1 MIGAIIG
8 DIAGSRFEFCNHKS
22 KDFELLAKD
31 CFFTDDTIVTL
42 ALAKA
47 VLLSGVDYE
56 DLSTLAVQQM
66 RKIGGAYLDYPG
78 ASFGERF
85 GMWLYFGKPEPY
97 NSFGN
102 GAAMRISVAG
112 DVARNIEECKW
123 LSKTLTEVTHNH
135 PEGLKGAEA
144 VATAIFLAKN
154 GMSKE
159 DLKAYIDDKYYDMDF
174 SLDQIRESYTF
185 DVSCQGSV
193 PQALMSFFESTD
205 FEDAVRNAISIGG
218 DSDTIG
224 AICGSVAGA
233 YYGVPAEIKNRA
245 LGFLDE
251 RLLKIYEEFEMSRG
265 QFMVLHN
272 K

>member
-1 MIGAIIG
+1 M
-8 DIAGSRFEFCNHKS
+8 
-22 KDFELLAKD
+22 
-31 CFFTDDTIVTL
+31 
-42 ALAKA
+42 
-47 VLLSGVDYE
+47 
-56 DLSTLAVQQM
+56 
-66 RKIGGAYLDYPG
+66 
-78 ASFGERF
+78 
-85 GMWLYFGKPEPY
+85 
-97 NSFGN
+97 
-102 GAAMRISVAG
+102 
-112 DVARNIEECKW
+112 
-123 LSKTLTEVTHNH
+123 
-135 PEGLKGAEA
+135 
-144 VATAIFLAKN
+144 AIFLAKN

-159 DLKAYIDDKYYDMDF
+159 DLKTYIDDKYYDMDF

-205 FEDAVRNAISIGG
+205 FEDAIRNAISIGG

-251 RLLKIYEEFEMSRG
+251 RLLKIYEEFEMSRR
-265 QFMVLHN
+265 QFMALHN